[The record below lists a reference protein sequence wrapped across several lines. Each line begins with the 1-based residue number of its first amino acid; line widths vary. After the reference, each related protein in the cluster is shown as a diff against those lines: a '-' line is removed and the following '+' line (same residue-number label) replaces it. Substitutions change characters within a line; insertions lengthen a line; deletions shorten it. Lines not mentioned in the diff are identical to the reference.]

1 MRARGGHGNF
11 HVDGGALAGDGFE
24 EEEASEEFGPFAN
37 AEEAEVSVV
46 LGFGHALRGEG
57 AAIVADLEVQG
68 AILLQEGKPGAGG
81 GRVLLDVL
89 QGFLGQAE
97 KVGEIFAVEEVDRV
111 GFDADV
117 EGDAGALAEN
127 SGLFFQRG
135 GEPEVVEECGAKV
148 AREGADVLQGAFKLV
163 AEVEQFLAEPGGN
176 FFVLGQSDA
185 VRGGGEDLGD
195 IVVEFAADGL
205 LLPLAC
211 LDQVLGQGF
220 DFTKVPGAITPKF
233 FAPAPLKDERML
245 AIRGVLAIGLGSR
258 FGTPR

>member
-57 AAIVADLEVQG
+57 AAIVADLEMQG
-68 AILLQEGKPGAGG
+68 AVLLHEGKPGAGG
-81 GRVLLDVL
+81 GRVFLDVL

-97 KVGEIFAVEEVDRV
+97 KVSEIFAVEEVDRV
-111 GFDADV
+111 GIDADV
-117 EGDAGALAEN
+117 EGDAGALAEAI
-127 SGLFFQRG
+127 GLFFQRG

-148 AREGADVLQGAFKLV
+148 AREGTDVLQGAFKLV

-195 IVVEFAADGL
+195 IVVEFATDGL
-205 LLPLAC
+205 LLPFAC
-211 LDQVLGQGF
+211 LDQALGQCF
-220 DFTKVPGAITPKF
+220 ELTKLPGAISPRV
-233 FAPAPLKDERML
+233 FAPAALENERTL
-245 AIRGVLAIGLGSR
+245 AVRGVFAIGLGSW
-258 FGTPR
+258 FGALR